1 MAKLKDCKRIVVKV
15 GTSTLTHESGS
26 LNIRR
31 MEGIVRILSDFKNSG
46 HEIVLV
52 SSGAVSAG
60 IAKTKLGRRPA
71 SVMEKQAMA
80 AVGQSELMRMYDR
93 FFSEY
98 GHTVAQILMTKDVI
112 DDEQRRHACEDT
124 FKTLIGMGC
133 IPIVNENDSVS
144 ADGIKFGGNDT
155 LAAYVALVSDADILL
170 NLSDIDGLYDSDP
183 RKNPNA
189 RLIPTVEEITEE
201 VLSMAGGSGTDRGT
215 GGMATKLEAARIVT
229 EAGIPMYIMNG
240 HDPDVL
246 YRLYN
251 GENIGTYFCSKK
263 GEMR

>member
-80 AVGQSELMRMYDR
+80 AVGQSELMKVYEHY
-93 FFSEY
+93 FSDF
-98 GHTVAQILMTKDVI
+98 GHPVGQILITKDELDREKVF
-112 DDEQRRHACEDT
+112 DNARST
-124 FKTLIGMGC
+124 FNTLIKMGC

-144 ADGIKFGGNDT
+144 YDEIEFGDNDT
-155 LAAYVALVSDADILL
+155 LSACVALICHADALIIF
-170 NLSDIDGLYDSDP
+170 SDIDGLYDSDP
-183 RKNPNA
+183 RKNKNA
-189 RLIPTVEEITEE
+189 RLIEHVAEIDDTI
-201 VLSMAGGSGTDRGT
+201 LACAGGVGSDRGT
-215 GGMATKLEAARIVT
+215 GGMLTKLNAAQIAT
-229 EAGIPMYIMNG
+229 AAGIPMQILNG
-240 HDPDVL
+240 RDPRVL
-246 YRLYN
+246 YRVIE
-251 GENIGTYFCSKK
+251 GEHVGTYFEAKEK
-263 GEMR
+263 M